1 MHDQRNIKTLGES
14 LNLCSTLQTQ
24 AAACCGCRWLNSFL
38 ILNSVSFTETWKD
51 VLQFCYENH
60 SLYVLR
66 ESQNFIVELL
76 DKLGGKEPELPK
88 SIMSHI
94 FSPLFT
100 KDSKSNSKIEGSQ
113 PQHLT
118 STLELACSILQVSL
132 TNLSPVMSGTIE
144 QLNLEALVWMLLIN
158 LDGENNEEQAG
169 KVSKLLA
176 LVYFTSVH
184 REKNGNKI
192 PSTAVKAMEKKIYNM
207 LALHVSRRSVCNFMD
222 TVVQCQLCWH
232 KISEFVSINE
242 QSEGKHFDFDTQLMA
257 LQVRISYLM

>member
-1 MHDQRNIKTLGES
+1 M
-14 LNLCSTLQTQ
+14 NLLIFALRCKHRLQP
-24 AAACCGCRWLNSFL
+24 AVSAGGLILFL
-38 ILNSVSFTETWKD
+38 IFSSVSFTETWKD
-51 VLQFCYENH
+51 VLQFCYENQ

-76 DKLGGKEPELPK
+76 DKLGEKEPELPK

-100 KDSKSNSKIEGSQ
+100 KDSKSNSKIEGTQ

-118 STLELACSILQVSL
+118 STLELACSILQASL

-144 QLNLEALVWMLLIN
+144 QLNLEDLVWMLLIN
-158 LDGENNEEQAG
+158 LDGDNSEEQAG

-176 LVYFTSVH
+176 LIYFTSVH
-184 REKNGNKI
+184 REKDENKI
-192 PSTAVKAMEKKIYNM
+192 PPKAVKAMEKKIYKM
-207 LALHVSRRSVCNFMD
+207 LALHISRRSVYTFMD

-242 QSEGKHFDFDTQLMA
+242 QSEIKHFDFDTQLMA
-257 LQVRISYLM
+257 LQVRICV